1 ANGAWGNLGRWIANG
16 PGTYEIDSALHKRF
30 HVTDRLSLHFRAAA
44 FNLFNH
50 PQYRTPSASVGSVAG
65 TPPAIRPVATFGRI
79 TGILNTGATG
89 TGAPRRIE
97 FMLRAE
103 F

>member
-1 ANGAWGNLGRWIANG
+1 MTERIALN
-16 PGTYEIDSALHKRF
+16 
-30 HVTDRLSLHFRAAA
+30 FRAAA

-50 PQYRTPSASVGSVAG
+50 PIYKTPNGNLSSSG
-65 TPPAIRPVATFGRI
+65 FGRI
-79 TGILNTGATG
+79 TGILNTGAVG
-89 TGAPRRIE
+89 TGAPRRVE